1 MSITV
6 RYYDLTYQRS
16 GKGVLKGSKYYD
28 VGNYVS
34 AIQLSGDV
42 GRMFKSCQFT
52 LGASASL
59 GVTFKAGDRIRAFKD
74 GTVFFDGRLN
84 IVSQSGNGDIVLTAH
99 DFAYNLNRNI
109 IDFNT
114 MKYDDKELT
123 LSLIMKDVLKKCR
136 MTVGTI
142 LKTKTKHPKYEFI
155 GRSAQD
161 ILFSVLA
168 EESRRNNSINKYYV
182 YAKGSQINLGI
193 RANNE
198 ALIIQDAT
206 TFDITVNENT
216 ENIKTVKSIV
226 GSWSKE
232 ESSSASPASSVAKS
246 KNLPTSSAYKGPD
259 SHGPYTS
266 FKVRL
271 KQTDKYNDLISKVAA
286 EKSVNPLM
294 LKVIMMMESSGFPQ
308 SSSSDG
314 GYGLMQLT
322 PSEGGLTVDM
332 NRIYEPEYNILK
344 SCDFMKV
351 KEGVMKRQNY
361 KTSAKNMAHLWNG
374 WVPKIVSGRAQ
385 EYDSDYSAAFA
396 AVYAG
401 FGADPN
407 DSWQVYGGAAQKS
420 TSPALP
426 EKTSPA
432 STQDTEKRLIDSD
445 VGRAKYGYI
454 YERQTMSFKNKT
466 EYIEYVNAERRKL
479 GRPEIKVN
487 ITMPGSLRAMPGRR
501 IKFEDNLAQ
510 AITRS
515 KQGQEIS
522 PFLTTKNPKI
532 WYISEVTHS
541 FDHSGHQMN
550 LVLSYM
556 DEMPM
561 PDYEEPVEKEDK
573 KTSGDYKG
581 DKDSAS
587 IESGAAK
594 SFINKW
600 RISADFPTYPEG
612 GYHSGVDF
620 AGYNGSILG
629 TKVPCFHAGVVDTVG
644 WDGDGYGNYIVI
656 KTQDNNY
663 HYYAHLQKTYVA
675 KGDRVQKDQT
685 IGLVGTTG
693 NSSGPHLHYE
703 VRPPSRS
710 YRGAL
715 NPRRFLKGTNKA
727 I

>member
-34 AIQLSGDV
+34 SIQLSGDV

-59 GVTFKAGDRIRAFKD
+59 GVTFKSGDRIRAYKD
-74 GTVFFDGRLN
+74 GAVFFDGRLN

-99 DFAYNLNRNI
+99 DFAYNLSRNI

-123 LSLIMKDVLKKCR
+123 LTL
-136 MTVGTI
+136 
-142 LKTKTKHPKYEFI
+142 LKTKTKHPKYEFV

-168 EESRRNNSINKYYV
+168 EESRRNNSVNKYYV
-182 YAKGSQINLGI
+182 YSKGSKINLGL

-206 TFDITVNENT
+206 TFDITVNENV

-232 ESSSASPASSVAKS
+232 ESSAASPASSVAKS
-246 KNLPTSSAYKGPD
+246 KALPKSDAYKGPD

-266 FKVRL
+266 FKIRL

-286 EKSVNPLM
+286 EKNVNPLM
-294 LKVIMMMESSGFPQ
+294 IKVIMMMESSGFPQ

-314 GYGLMQLT
+314 GYGLMQIT
-322 PSEGGLTVDM
+322 PSEGGIIVDM
-332 NRIYEPEYNILK
+332 NRIYEPEYNLLK
-344 SCDFMKV
+344 SCDFMKD

-374 WVPKIVSGRAQ
+374 WVPKMVNGRAE
-385 EYDSDYSAAFA
+385 EYDSAYSAAFE

-407 DSWQVYGGAAQKS
+407 DSWQVYGGAAKS
-420 TSPALP
+420 GDSSATP
-426 EKTSPA
+426 ETKTPV
-432 STQDTEKRLIDSD
+432 STQDTEVRLIDSD
-445 VGRAKYGYI
+445 VGRAKYGYV

-522 PFLTTKNPKI
+522 QFLTTKNPKI

-561 PDYEEPVEKEDK
+561 PDYEEPIEQKDK
-573 KTSGDYKG
+573 KTSGDYTG
-581 DKDSAS
+581 DKNSS
-587 IESGAAK
+587 KIESGSAK

-600 RISADFPTYPEG
+600 RISADFPTYPRG
-612 GYHSGVDF
+612 GYHSGIDF
-620 AGYNGSILG
+620 AGINGSILG
-629 TKVPCFHAGVVDTVG
+629 TKLPCFHAGVVDTVG
-644 WDGDGYGNYIVI
+644 WDSGGYGNYIVI
-656 KTQDNNY
+656 KTPDKNY

-675 KGDRVQKDQT
+675 KGDRVQADQI
-685 IGLVGTTG
+685 IGLVGATG
-693 NSSGPHLHYE
+693 NVTGPHLHYE

-715 NPRRFLKGTNKA
+715 NPRKFLQGTNKA